1 MIFPTSSRQFLI
13 EFVAKNIIFFSYP
26 MEWLEIIWRPSKQ
39 EMHYTTKDFNTLD
52 YQSWN
57 ISLTGLKD
65 KSDCFKTS
73 ILQFYQMFE
82 VNNWMQNMKKNVW
95 IKYMDWKCI
104 EIRSHPDINLTKIR
118 SWLGIK
124 KSPNPSKS
132 AHNQTTQW
140 DYPMRLLN
148 ETTNEITQWDYP
160 IRLPIQT
167 THTDY
172 P

>member
-1 MIFPTSSRQFLI
+1 MTGDHMNTIQTRDAPYNKRFQHLGLSKLEHKFNRIKRQ
-13 EFVAKNIIFFSYP
+13 V
-26 MEWLEIIWRPSKQ
+26 WLFYDIYS
-39 EMHYTTKDFNTLD
+39 T
-52 YQSWN
+52 
-57 ISLTGLKD
+57 
-65 KSDCFKTS
+65 
-73 ILQFYQMFE
+73 ILSNVWSEQLNAEYD
-82 VNNWMQNMKKNVW
+82 KNVW

-140 DYPMRLLN
+140 DYPMWLLN
-148 ETTNEITQWDYP
+148 ETTNEITTQWDYP
-160 IRLPIQT
+160 IWLPIQT

>member
-1 MIFPTSSRQFLI
+1 
-13 EFVAKNIIFFSYP
+13 
-26 MEWLEIIWRPSKQ
+26 METIQTRDALYNKRFQHLGLSK
-39 EMHYTTKDFNTLD
+39 LD
-52 YQSWN
+52 
-57 ISLTGLKD
+57 ISLTRLKD

-140 DYPMRLLN
+140 DYPIN

>member
-1 MIFPTSSRQFLI
+1 MLGITHRGVKMPNIQLQSSIFTSFMIFSKILGGSIDPPDPPLTGPLI
-13 EFVAKNIIFFSYP
+13 
-26 MEWLEIIWRPSKQ
+26 
-39 EMHYTTKDFNTLD
+39 
-52 YQSWN
+52 
-57 ISLTGLKD
+57 ISLSWLKD
-65 KSDCFKTS
+65 KYDCFKTS

-104 EIRSHPDINLTKIR
+104 EIRSHPDINLTEIR

-124 KSPNPSKS
+124 KSPNPSES

-148 ETTNEITQWDYP
+148 ETTNEIPQ
-160 IRLPIQT
+160 
-167 THTDY
+167 
-172 P
+172 

>member
-13 EFVAKNIIFFSYP
+13 GFVFKNIIFFFISNGMTGDH
-26 MEWLEIIWRPSKQ
+26 METSKQ

-95 IKYMDWKCI
+95 IKYMNWKCI

-132 AHNQTTQW
+132 AHNQNTQW

-148 ETTNEITQWDYP
+148 ETTNEIIQWDYP
-160 IRLPIQT
+160 IRLPIQN